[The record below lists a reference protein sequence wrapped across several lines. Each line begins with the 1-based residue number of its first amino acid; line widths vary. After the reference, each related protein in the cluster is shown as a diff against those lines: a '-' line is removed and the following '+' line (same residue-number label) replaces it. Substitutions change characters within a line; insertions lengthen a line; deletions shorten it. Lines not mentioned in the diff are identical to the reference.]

1 MKETC
6 GKAKCI
12 IEDKQHQRLTLADLY
27 KQLIHIN
34 LSVQDTRNI
43 LVRHVEETQNKF
55 AKIEDEIVSLKKHS
69 SLMSSSTNPK
79 IDELSDKTTL
89 VQEEITKLSN
99 SLYKRLNSIYDT
111 MKLFQTKTKNI
122 VQPTVE
128 PHRTPSKVSC
138 NKTSTEH
145 QTSKLV
151 NNNHNNGQ

>member
-43 LVRHVEETQNKF
+43 LVRHVKETHNKF

-69 SLMSSSTNPK
+69 SPMCSPTDTK
-79 IDELSDKTTL
+79 IDEFSDKTTHW
-89 VQEEITKLSN
+89 
-99 SLYKRLNSIYDT
+99 YKRRLTNC
-111 MKLFQTKTKNI
+111 
-122 VQPTVE
+122 
-128 PHRTPSKVSC
+128 PSVC
-138 NKTSTEH
+138 TNDCTLYTT
-145 QTSKLV
+145 Q
-151 NNNHNNGQ
+151 